1 MGVGWSLPSSTLT
14 SIEGVVSLMTDS
26 VDDVSTKIKRNWG
39 AVSLVSKAEAEAPVV
54 PATAEV
60 EDNSMMSVS
69 HEAGNF
75 DSSAAKTAV
84 NSKRREREMIR
95 RRHVMAGTGN
105 GSAKWRHEVTSLA
118 IGGVS

>member
-14 SIEGVVSLMTDS
+14 SIEGVVSLTTDS
-26 VDDVSTKIKRNWG
+26 VDDVSTKIKRNEG
-39 AVSLVSKAEAEAPVV
+39 AVSLVSKAEVEVPVV

-60 EDNSMMSVS
+60 EDDSMMSVS
-69 HEAGNF
+69 HEAGNV

-95 RRHVMAGTGN
+95 RRHVMAGTGS
-105 GSAKWRHEVTSLA
+105 GSAKWRHDAMSLTM
-118 IGGVS
+118 GGVS